1 MHFVGENTGASPP
14 STALVSLEICE
25 KTRAEQGGWGQGRG
39 VGEKQPAERT
49 RFILPVG
56 FACCD
61 QEKKPFETARDV
73 ARSHTQS
80 MLLKLQSL
88 VRNQKAGWE

>member
-1 MHFVGENTGASPP
+1 MRFVGENTGASPP
-14 STALVSLEICE
+14 STTLGSLEICE
-25 KTRAEQGGWGQGRG
+25 KTRAEQGGLGSGQGRG
-39 VGEKQPAERT
+39 RETACRENAV
-49 RFILPVG
+49 ILPVG

-80 MLLKLQSL
+80 VILKLQSL
-88 VRNQKAGWE
+88 ARNQKAGWE